1 MIGLILTS
9 IIDISIVKINDLID
23 KYFIP
28 LQGKLILFSIN
39 SSLCLLLQFFLVRY
53 IHTSFQKDRLNR
65 TLKVKA
71 IYAVS
76 LLSLCVLVGL
86 IGFLIFQQFYNNY
99 YDASII
105 VVIIALS
112 YGTAAGL
119 VIWLS
124 LLFFSWYKSRH
135 DMIVI
140 LYFISM
146 SVIAFNLIMTAAF
159 TGVKVND
166 RPPLAGEFVGSSGDA
181 SAGRHQLLGNIS
193 RISSFMSF
201 FSIWVTT
208 AVLMNYYR
216 EKLINAIVYWVI
228 LFIPLV
234 YFIITYFYQFI
245 LGSILVSFLEIDPVS
260 VSIIIGA
267 FLALSKPIGGLL
279 FGVVFWNISRIIGY
293 EKNIKTYMILSG
305 WGILLIF
312 SSNQAATQIVSPYP
326 PFGLATITILVT
338 ASYLMLLGIYNSA
351 TLVSAN
357 NELRR
362 SIHKHALESKL
373 LGAIGHAE
381 MEKEIQNTVKQV
393 TIDKYE
399 LEKEL
404 EETVE
409 LDEMELEKYIEFV
422 VREVRK
428 GSKP

>member
-65 TLKVKA
+65 TLKVQA
-71 IYAVS
+71 IYSVS
-76 LLSLCVLVGL
+76 FISLGVLATL
-86 IGFLIFQQFYNNY
+86 IGFLMFQHFYNNY
-99 YDASII
+99 YDTTI
-105 VVIIALS
+105 VVAIIALS
-112 YGTAAGL
+112 YGTAAGF

-124 LLFFSWYKSRH
+124 LLFFSWYKSSH
-135 DMIVI
+135 NLIVL

-146 SVIAFNLIMTAAF
+146 SVIAFNLITTGAF
-159 TGVKVND
+159 ISVKVND
-166 RPPLAGEFVGSSGDA
+166 RPQLAGEFVGSSGDLTG
-181 SAGRHQLLGNIS
+181 GRHQLLDNIY

-201 FSIWVTT
+201 FSIWITT
-208 AVLMNYYR
+208 AILMNYYR
-216 EKLINAIVYWVI
+216 EKLINVIIYWAI
-228 LFIPLV
+228 LSIPLV

-245 LGSILVSFLEIDPVS
+245 LGRILVSFLEIDPVS

-267 FLALSKPIGGLL
+267 FLAFSKPIGGLL

-293 EKNIKTYMILSG
+293 EKNIKTYMIISG

-326 PFGLATITILVT
+326 SFGLVTITILVT

-381 MEKEIQNTVKQV
+381 MEKEIQKTVKQV
-393 TIDKYE
+393 NRDKYE

-404 EETVE
+404 EEPVE

>member
-216 EKLINAIVYWVI
+216 EKLINAIIYWVI

>member
-293 EKNIKTYMILSG
+293 EKTSRHI
-305 WGILLIF
+305 
-312 SSNQAATQIVSPYP
+312 
-326 PFGLATITILVT
+326 
-338 ASYLMLLGIYNSA
+338 
-351 TLVSAN
+351 
-357 NELRR
+357 
-362 SIHKHALESKL
+362 
-373 LGAIGHAE
+373 
-381 MEKEIQNTVKQV
+381 
-393 TIDKYE
+393 
-399 LEKEL
+399 
-404 EETVE
+404 
-409 LDEMELEKYIEFV
+409 
-422 VREVRK
+422 
-428 GSKP
+428 

>member
-293 EKNIKTYMILSG
+293 EKNIKTYMIISG
-305 WGILLIF
+305 WGILLVF
-312 SSNQAATQIVSPYP
+312 SSNQAATQIVNPYP
-326 PFGLATITILVT
+326 PFGLVTITILIT

>member
-216 EKLINAIVYWVI
+216 EKLINAIIYWVI

-293 EKNIKTYMILSG
+293 EKNIKTYMIISG
-305 WGILLIF
+305 WGILLVF
-312 SSNQAATQIVSPYP
+312 SSNQAATQIVNPYP

-338 ASYLMLLGIYNSA
+338 ASYLI
-351 TLVSAN
+351 
-357 NELRR
+357 
-362 SIHKHALESKL
+362 
-373 LGAIGHAE
+373 
-381 MEKEIQNTVKQV
+381 
-393 TIDKYE
+393 
-399 LEKEL
+399 
-404 EETVE
+404 
-409 LDEMELEKYIEFV
+409 
-422 VREVRK
+422 VRNL
-428 GSKP
+428 